1 TRADVREREG
11 DVDARVDR
19 RALRVPGQQGLP
31 VRIERRESEDTGRAV
46 GEDERAAARVDLDLD
61 GTAGTERLR
70 RIGDGRSGAGQRQP
84 QLRVLARH
92 DRNRAVRGRCEA
104 GLRVGL
110 RLDADRD
117 PARRERHAV
126 RAVRSVV
133 GGGCRDC
140 RGVALGH
147 RPGGMVIVD
156 ARDARRVGRRARW
169 ASEPGPPSAQ
179 LTLRFSIGLLSA
191 SVTLTQRFVV
201 PPGSRIELTGGE
213 NAKLTCV
220 ALCGPAVSCTATWFV
235 PPWVWTTRP
244 RSPTITVPSTVT
256 RAARVVGSAPRSICT
271 LRAPSSPLVVSR
283 LVPPPWKVP
292 PCTVRTYSLGSGNS
306 IWPPLAT
313 PPGVCA
319 GAVTL
324 AWNDAETFSTDESI
338 VPGKCVSVST
348 CVPRHR

>member
-1 TRADVREREG
+1 AT
-11 DVDARVDR
+11 
-19 RALRVPGQQGLP
+19 P
-31 VRIERRESEDTGRAV
+31 VA
-46 GEDERAAARVDLDLD
+46 
-61 GTAGTERLR
+61 
-70 RIGDGRSGAGQRQP
+70 
-84 QLRVLARH
+84 
-92 DRNRAVRGRCEA
+92 
-104 GLRVGL
+104 
-110 RLDADRD
+110 
-117 PARRERHAV
+117 
-126 RAVRSVV
+126 SVV
-133 GGGCRDC
+133 E
-140 RGVALGH
+140 LG
-147 RPGGMVIVD
+147 
-156 ARDARRVGRRARW
+156 A

-348 CVPRHR
+348 CVPRHRLNPPTAPSSCRSAARRSGSATQSATPSTAAEQADGPPPAEYAARSVSPLRVTSATPCAATSCSVCLGLLGSPDGRSRPSPLELASWTIPPKSRTTCCATSQSSSVSGRAFAVSTAAIAGATVEV